1 MLQKNWQKNVLC
13 NPTRASD
20 NTAHNVTAAASKNL
34 KNLMS
39 KLPELETFS

>member
-1 MLQKNWQKNVLC
+1 MLQKNWQRNVLC

-20 NTAHNVTAAASKNL
+20 ITAHIATAAVSKNL

-39 KLPELETFS
+39 KLPELVTFS